1 MNINAAASTQMPNPK
16 MVKATTEQNPTDE
29 AEKPLID
36 KKVRLAIEKLQ
47 APTITGLTMDDLD
60 AVEAFIDT
68 SPLGAGYVGLYS
80 RIDSFRFTILWAK
93 ESRAADA
100 LKEIDAIYSDFKADL
115 HSKWPQLAAKPFGY
129 TVADNGQLQVTA
141 PPNVLTDWEKDTLNI
156 LLNKRKDL
164 QSLTFKHAKAVI
176 ELVELDKKQ
185 FEGKVKLDLTNFHK
199 MIDYG
204 LLLKKSALDLTSTD
218 SWLDQLRKKARQE
231 PIERT
236 QGLHIEA

>member
-1 MNINAAASTQMPNPK
+1 M
-16 MVKATTEQNPTDE
+16 
-29 AEKPLID
+29 
-36 KKVRLAIEKLQ
+36 
-47 APTITGLTMDDLD
+47 
-60 AVEAFIDT
+60 
-68 SPLGAGYVGLYS
+68 
-80 RIDSFRFTILWAK
+80 
-93 ESRAADA
+93 
-100 LKEIDAIYSDFKADL
+100 
-115 HSKWPQLAAKPFGY
+115 AAKPFGY

-164 QSLTFKHAKAVI
+164 QSLTFNHAKAVV

-185 FEGKVKLDLTNFHK
+185 FEGKVTLDLNNFHK

-204 LLLKKSALDLTSTD
+204 LLFKRSALELTSTD

>member
-16 MVKATTEQNPTDE
+16 MVKAITEQNPPDE
-29 AEKPLID
+29 VEKPVIEER
-36 KKVRLAIEKLQ
+36 VRLAIEKLQ
-47 APTITGLTMDDLD
+47 APAVTGLTMDDLE
-60 AVEAFIDT
+60 AVEDFIEK
-68 SPLGAGYVGLYS
+68 SPLGAGYVGLYT
-80 RIDSFRFTILWAK
+80 RIDCFRFTILWAK

-141 PPNVLTDWEKDTLNI
+141 PPNVLKDWEKDTLNI

-231 PIERT
+231 AIERT
-236 QGLHIEA
+236 

>member
-16 MVKATTEQNPTDE
+16 AVKAITEQNPPDE
-29 AEKPLID
+29 VEKPVIEER
-36 KKVRLAIEKLQ
+36 VRLAIEKLQ
-47 APTITGLTMDDLD
+47 APAVTGLTMDDLE
-60 AVEAFIDT
+60 AVEDFIEK
-68 SPLGAGYVGLYS
+68 SPLGAGYVGLYT
-80 RIDSFRFTILWAK
+80 RIDCFRFTILWAK

-115 HSKWPQLAAKPFGY
+115 HSKWPQLAAKSFGY

-141 PPNVLTDWEKDTLNI
+141 PPNVLKDWEKDTLNI

-236 QGLHIEA
+236 